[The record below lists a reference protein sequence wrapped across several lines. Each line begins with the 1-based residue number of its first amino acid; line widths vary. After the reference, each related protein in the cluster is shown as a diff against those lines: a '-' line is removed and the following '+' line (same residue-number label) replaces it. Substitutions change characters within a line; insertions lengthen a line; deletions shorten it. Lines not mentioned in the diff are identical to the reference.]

1 MPAQSGRDSAQG
13 MLKNFADHVA
23 ALTLT
28 AFTMATETYSL
39 TISYNSAGQFAQ
51 NVLHYSFD
59 DSLFSNSTLSAKALI
74 DAFNLHCTG
83 PLKAALSTHTSILS
97 YKSRRISSSGG
108 FESIRVGVVGDIGTR
123 AGDLSASGLAPLIR
137 FVTNEVPPVS
147 GRMFLP
153 GVSDTDCAGGFLAP
167 GFFTVLEGLAT
178 ALDDPITLVGG
189 GAPVATPVV
198 RRNVPVRASIP
209 IHVAV
214 PSPYLA
220 TQRRRQRPA

>member
-1 MPAQSGRDSAQG
+1 MPA
-13 MLKNFADHVA
+13 
-23 ALTLT
+23 
-28 AFTMATETYSL
+28 ETYSL

-59 DSLFSNSTLSAKALI
+59 DSLFANTTLSAKALI
-74 DAFNLHCTG
+74 DAWNLHSTAL
-83 PLKAALSTHTSILS
+83 LKAALSVHTTILS

-108 FESIRVGVVGDIGTR
+108 FESIRVGVAGDIGLR

-137 FVTNEVPPVS
+137 FVTNQVPPVS

-153 GVSDTDCAGGFLAP
+153 GVSDSDCVDGFLAT
-167 GFFTVLEGLAT
+167 GFFTVLEGLAG

-198 RRNVPVRASIP
+198 RLNFPVRQSVP